1 MINIYNTNIE
11 TNQLEEINKIQK
23 GCWVNL
29 VSPSDEEII
38 NVCSEL
44 KISTDYVKDSL
55 DYEEKARIDTE
66 EDDGTVLFVIDVPVI
81 EKEGDSY
88 TYSTMPL
95 GVIIVRDDYIV
106 TVSLRKSIVI
116 EKFIKSKV
124 KNFVTYMKS
133 RFLFQIMLENSSAYL
148 TYLKRINKETE
159 IAESTLKHSMKNR
172 ELLKMLSLEKSLVY
186 FTTSIKSNE
195 VVMEKTLRGRIIKL
209 YEDDEDILED
219 AIIENKQAIE
229 MGKIYS
235 DILNGT
241 MDAYASIISNNLN
254 GVMKF
259 LTSITIVLAI
269 PTMVSSF
276 WGMNVELPFQNNIN
290 GFAIMVAISILL
302 TLGVTVW
309 LKKKDMLD

>member
-1 MINIYNTNIE
+1 MINIYNTNVE
-11 TNQLEEINKIQK
+11 TNQLEEKNKIQK

-55 DYEEKARIDTE
+55 YYEEKARIDTE

-195 VVMEKTLRGRIIKL
+195 VVMEKTLRGKFIKL

>member
-195 VVMEKTLRGRIIKL
+195 VVMEKTLRGKFIKL

-254 GVMKF
+254 GVMKI

>member
-1 MINIYNTNIE
+1 MINIYNTNLQ
-11 TNQLEEINKIQK
+11 TQQLEEINKIQK
-23 GCWVNL
+23 GCWINL
-29 VSPSDEEII
+29 VSPSDNEII
-38 NVCSEL
+38 QVCREL
-44 KISTDYVKDSL
+44 KISADYIKDSL

-66 EDDGTVLFVIDVPVI
+66 EDDGTVLFVIDVPTI
-81 EKEGDSY
+81 EKENESY
-88 TYSTMPL
+88 SYSTMPL
-95 GVIIVRDDYIV
+95 GIIIVRDDYII

-195 VVMEKTLRGRIIKL
+195 VVMEKTLRGKFIKL

-290 GFAIMVAISILL
+290 GFPIMIAISILL
-302 TLGVTVW
+302 TLAVTIW

>member
-1 MINIYNTNIE
+1 MIEIYNTNIQ
-11 TNQLEEINKIQK
+11 TNKLEILDKVQR
-23 GCWVNL
+23 GCWINL
-29 VSPSDEEII
+29 VSPSDDEII
-38 NVCSEL
+38 YICKQLE
-44 KISTDYVKDSL
+44 ISADYIKDSL

-66 EDDGTVLFVIDVPVI
+66 EDDGTVLFVIDVPTI
-81 EKEGDSY
+81 EKENESY

-106 TVSLRKSIVI
+106 TVSLRKSIVL

-124 KNFVTYMKS
+124 KSFVTYMKS
-133 RFLFQIMLENSSAYL
+133 RFLFQIMLENASSYL

-195 VVMEKTLRGRIIKL
+195 VVMEKTLRGKFIKL

-219 AIIENKQAIE
+219 AIIENKQAME

-276 WGMNVELPFQNNIN
+276 WGMNVELPFQNNTN
-290 GFAIMVAISILL
+290 GFPIMIAISILL
-302 TLGVTVW
+302 TLSVTIW

>member
-11 TNQLEEINKIQK
+11 TNQLEERNKIQK
-23 GCWVNL
+23 GC
-29 VSPSDEEII
+29 SPSDEEII

-195 VVMEKTLRGRIIKL
+195 VVMEKTLRGKFIKL

-290 GFAIMVAISILL
+290 GFAIMVAISIIL

>member
-11 TNQLEEINKIQK
+11 TNQLEELNKIQK

-29 VSPSDEEII
+29 ISPSDEEII
-38 NVCSEL
+38 NICSEL

-133 RFLFQIMLENSSAYL
+133 RFLFQIMLENSSSYL

-195 VVMEKTLRGRIIKL
+195 VVMEKTLRGKFIKL

-302 TLGVTVW
+302 TLGVTMW

>member
-1 MINIYNTNIE
+1 MINIYNTNLQ
-11 TNQLEEINKIQK
+11 TQQLEEINKIQK
-23 GCWVNL
+23 GCWINL
-29 VSPSDEEII
+29 VSPSDNEII
-38 NVCSEL
+38 QVCREL
-44 KISTDYVKDSL
+44 KISADYIKDSL

-66 EDDGTVLFVIDVPVI
+66 EDDGTVLFVIDVPTI
-81 EKEGDSY
+81 EKESESY
-88 TYSTMPL
+88 SYSTMPL
-95 GVIIVRDDYIV
+95 GIIIVRDDYII

-124 KNFVTYMKS
+124 KSFVTYMKS
-133 RFLFQIMLENSSAYL
+133 RFLFQIMLENASSYL

-195 VVMEKTLRGRIIKL
+195 VVMEKTLRGKFIKL

>member
-1 MINIYNTNIE
+1 MIEIYNTNIQ
-11 TNQLEEINKIQK
+11 TNKLEILDKVQR
-23 GCWVNL
+23 GCWINL
-29 VSPSDEEII
+29 VSPSDDEII
-38 NVCSEL
+38 YICKQLE
-44 KISTDYVKDSL
+44 ISADYIKDSL

-66 EDDGTVLFVIDVPVI
+66 EDDGTVLFVIDVPTI
-81 EKEGDSY
+81 EKENESY

-106 TVSLRKSIVI
+106 TVSLRKSIVL

-124 KNFVTYMKS
+124 KSFVTYMKS
-133 RFLFQIMLENSSAYL
+133 RFLFQIMLENASSYL

-195 VVMEKTLRGRIIKL
+195 VVMEKTLRGKFIKL

-219 AIIENKQAIE
+219 AIIENKQAME

-276 WGMNVELPFQNNIN
+276 WGMNVELPFQNNTN
-290 GFAIMVAISILL
+290 GFQIMIAISILL
-302 TLGVTVW
+302 TLSVTIW